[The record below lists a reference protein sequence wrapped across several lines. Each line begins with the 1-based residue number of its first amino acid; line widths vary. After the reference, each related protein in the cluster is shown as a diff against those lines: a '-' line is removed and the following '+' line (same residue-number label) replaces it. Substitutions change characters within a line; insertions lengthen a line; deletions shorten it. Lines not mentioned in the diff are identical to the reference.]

1 MWGTIYQDN
10 ILHFVLTLFFLL
22 QPRFPEKVTSLLFLS
37 TEGRLVLYNLS
48 SHLLTHPFLPL
59 EEILLDSPS
68 CCCLIAK
75 SCPAL

>member
-1 MWGTIYQDN
+1 MWGTIYQDY

-22 QPRFPEKVTSLLFLS
+22 QPHLPEKVTSLLFLS
-37 TEGRLVLYNLS
+37 TEGRLVLYNLG
-48 SHLLTHPFLPL
+48 SHLLTHPFLLL